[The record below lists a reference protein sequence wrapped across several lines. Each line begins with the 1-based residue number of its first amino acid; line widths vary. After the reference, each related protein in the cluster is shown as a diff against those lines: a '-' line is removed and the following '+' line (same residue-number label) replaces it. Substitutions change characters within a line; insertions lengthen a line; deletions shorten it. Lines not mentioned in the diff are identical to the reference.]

1 MKQEGYVFISH
12 SHQDIEKVRQIRNA
26 MEAEGFEPLCFYLK
40 CLTDDDEIEGLIR
53 REIDAREWFVYVDS
67 PNSRASAWVAKERGY
82 ISSLG
87 SKQIVTIDLE
97 RETDM
102 QAVARKLIR
111 GLRVLI
117 LCGPADEPL
126 AKRLQQ
132 CFIEKDMQAFLN
144 GEVAEAAPDCS
155 CVLVLLSDA
164 SDRSAALEQN
174 VFEAMKSGPAF
185 ISLLVDEPDLSGR
198 WDDLREQSKAV
209 HYLSA
214 EASKRKLE
222 EVVRRVETDITHDL
236 RKAFADARSH
246 SEVESYYLQNRDD
259 PDAARLAQE
268 AQDRLD
274 DEQRMKEDLREAVEN
289 GTMQL
294 TDELKKFLES

>member
-26 MEAEGFEPLCFYLK
+26 MEVEGFEPLCFYLK
-40 CLTDDDEIEGLIR
+40 CLTDEDEIEGLIK

-67 PNSRASAWVAKERGY
+67 PNSRASAWVAKERDY
-82 ISSLG
+82 ISSLD
-87 SKQIVTIDLE
+87 SKQIVTIDLD

-102 QAVARKLIR
+102 QAVARKLVR

-117 LCGPADEPL
+117 LCGSADEEL
-126 AKRLQQ
+126 AKRLQE

-144 GEVAEAAPDCS
+144 GDAGKTAADCS
-155 CVLVLLSDA
+155 CVLVLLSEA
-164 SDRSAALEQN
+164 SDKSAALEQS
-174 VFEAMKSGPAF
+174 VSEAAKADPAF
-185 ISLLVDEPDLSGR
+185 ISLLVDDPEPSGR
-198 WDDLREQSKAV
+198 WDDLLEQSKAR
-209 HYLSA
+209 HYLSK
-214 EASKRKLE
+214 ESSKRKLE
-222 EVVRRVETDITHDL
+222 EIVRRVETDITHDL

-259 PDAARLAQE
+259 PEAAKLAQE

>member
-12 SHQDIEKVRQIRNA
+12 SHQDIEKVRLIRNA
-26 MEAEGFEPLCFYLK
+26 MEAEGFEPLCFFLK

-67 PNSRASAWVAKERGY
+67 PNSRASAWVAKEREY

-87 SKQIVTIDLE
+87 SKQIVTIDLN

-117 LCGPADEPL
+117 LCGSADEAL
-126 AKRLQQ
+126 AKRLQE

-144 GEVAEAAPDCS
+144 ADAAEKTPDCS
-155 CVLVLLSDA
+155 CVLVILSEA
-164 SDRSAALEQN
+164 SDRSAALEQS
-174 VFEAMKSGPAF
+174 VYAAAKAGPAF
-185 ISLLVDEPDLSGR
+185 ISVLVGDPELSGR
-198 WDDLREQSKAV
+198 WDDLREQSKAT

-222 EVVRRVETDITHDL
+222 EFVRRIETDITHDL
-236 RKAFADARSH
+236 RKAFAGARSH

-259 PDAARLAQE
+259 PEAEHLAQE

-274 DEQRMKEDLREAVEN
+274 DEQRMKEDLLEAVKN
-289 GTMQL
+289 GTMQM

>member
-26 MEAEGFEPLCFYLK
+26 MEAEGFEPLCFFLK
-40 CLTDDDEIEGLIR
+40 CLTDDDEIEGLIK

-67 PNSRASAWVAKERGY
+67 PNSRASAWVAKERDY
-82 ISSLG
+82 ISSLD
-87 SKQIVTIDLE
+87 SKQIVTIDLD

-102 QAVARKLIR
+102 QDVARKLVR

-117 LCGPADEPL
+117 LCGSADDAV

-144 GEVAEAAPDCS
+144 GDASGTAPDCS
-155 CVLVLLSDA
+155 SVLVFLSEA

-174 VFEAMKSGPAF
+174 VSEAAKSDPAF
-185 ISLLVDEPDLSGR
+185 ISLLVDDPELSGR
-198 WDDLREQSKAV
+198 WDDLLEQSKAM
-209 HYLSA
+209 HYLPA
-214 EASKRKLE
+214 EASKCKLE
-222 EVVRRVETDITHDL
+222 EVVRRVEMDITHDL

-259 PDAARLAQE
+259 PEAARLAQE

-274 DEQRMKEDLREAVEN
+274 DEQRMKDDLREAVEN